1 MHQTWGTATMAVGF
15 VAVNLGIWVAG
26 VGWPYYLLF
35 ALEVTAILGLASL
48 QKPQQVSKA
57 SPHQDLA
64 ICHAL
69 HHCV

>member
-35 ALEVTAILGLASL
+35 ALEVTAILGFASL

-57 SPHQDLA
+57 SSH
-64 ICHAL
+64 
-69 HHCV
+69 